1 MAKKQSS
8 MQQQGCC
15 LIPNFKKMKGIHRT
29 PSLPADGQLDY
40 LVNLIP
46 HDGELRPIPATEQ
59 LADTLQEGDVLL
71 CVHHT
76 NADVPG
82 HRRHLIVKTTGG
94 SSHVLACY
102 DADGHR
108 SVIATLSTTINAVQ
122 PAGNVLVI
130 SCGDEASR
138 QTMYAVFSPRHDTAA
153 TESGYAFVGAA
164 FPSLDLQFQ
173 LRNTFVQTFAKGEDT
188 GIVLEENAAA
198 KTVDFTQTVPLS
210 PQQVELFRGEHTEI
224 LTLQQPLQPLTSYK
238 LVCRRTTGK
247 AKLAVTVWLRQEDGT
262 EQYAAMGFGRSPEV
276 AFAAPADGQFSS
288 MRVIFHGEDYNYAF
302 QLVLLSGTSAE
313 TGLLL
318 ADTPE
323 NFTAVTAMA
332 NRFIDRYG
340 KKENRFVYP
349 FLVRYALRLYDGSY
363 VCPSAPCL
371 MMPNVGL
378 TPLIWTYGGQP
389 GGTWDTFTASVVAQL
404 RFRILHSE
412 GLERW
417 RGLVDGVAIAVS
429 SPLYS
434 YNQGVEWSKGK
445 YMVGVERMRLDET
458 DREDDTWSYGVFD
471 DGDGTC
477 SATYLFNKANTIGGT
492 DKVYQLRLP
501 AFDNAQLMER
511 MKERGLF
518 YIVKELDLME
528 LPEVGAWTDVT
539 MAEGTLDVLETLR
552 TLPDDTLSLQQ
563 RGAGVVGLFNGRLM
577 LADTSDQLFHGYRP
591 ALMNGK
597 AGNSTN
603 GQTERDDI
611 RCMKAVLRTVEQGSE
626 LTACA
631 VDLDGWSNDAPFAW
645 FFYPGLA
652 AKSVALWRMTA
663 FGRCQRAVCQLRR
676 HPLLD
681 GAYWFDAFREPQWS
695 DWMAVD
701 SLQGE
706 LLKEY
711 QLAEGAPRLRH
722 SNRLMQSE
730 VSNPFVFARAGV
742 VSVGHTT
749 ITGMAAATHALSEGQ
764 FGEYPLYVFCHD
776 GIWAMS
782 TGADGLFNA
791 RQPVSRDKCMSPQ
804 AIIPTD
810 RAVVF
815 ATSQGLKILRGAEV
829 RTLSAPLDGPA
840 ADISILQGVD
850 PDFDSL
856 LVLTPTDFCSLLE
869 NCRLAYDYPANLLH
883 IYIQN
888 EGVSDGNTET
898 SYNKASD
905 HHYVLNLS
913 NGEFAI
919 SCDVNSPDAIVND
932 YPDTILQQGSSLR
945 RFSRLPSSAVRS
957 AVFLT
962 RPLSLSRTQQRKR
975 LASLHVLWQRR
986 SAHSSVR
993 VALFASN
1000 DRHSWWRLS
1009 SRNSHSYRWFRI
1021 AVFARINDHERI
1033 SNILISSRP

>member
-1 MAKKQSS
+1 
-8 MQQQGCC
+8 
-15 LIPNFKKMKGIHRT
+15 
-29 PSLPADGQLDY
+29 
-40 LVNLIP
+40 
-46 HDGELRPIPATEQ
+46 
-59 LADTLQEGDVLL
+59 
-71 CVHHT
+71 
-76 NADVPG
+76 
-82 HRRHLIVKTTGG
+82 
-94 SSHVLACY
+94 
-102 DADGHR
+102 
-108 SVIATLSTTINAVQ
+108 
-122 PAGNVLVI
+122 
-130 SCGDEASR
+130 
-138 QTMYAVFSPRHDTAA
+138 
-153 TESGYAFVGAA
+153 
-164 FPSLDLQFQ
+164 
-173 LRNTFVQTFAKGEDT
+173 
-188 GIVLEENAAA
+188 
-198 KTVDFTQTVPLS
+198 
-210 PQQVELFRGEHTEI
+210 
-224 LTLQQPLQPLTSYK
+224 
-238 LVCRRTTGK
+238 
-247 AKLAVTVWLRQEDGT
+247 
-262 EQYAAMGFGRSPEV
+262 
-276 AFAAPADGQFSS
+276 
-288 MRVIFHGEDYNYAF
+288 
-302 QLVLLSGTSAE
+302 
-313 TGLLL
+313 
-318 ADTPE
+318 
-323 NFTAVTAMA
+323 
-332 NRFIDRYG
+332 
-340 KKENRFVYP
+340 
-349 FLVRYALRLYDGSY
+349 
-363 VCPSAPCL
+363 
-371 MMPNVGL
+371 
-378 TPLIWTYGGQP
+378 
-389 GGTWDTFTASVVAQL
+389 
-404 RFRILHSE
+404 
-412 GLERW
+412 
-417 RGLVDGVAIAVS
+417 
-429 SPLYS
+429 
-434 YNQGVEWSKGK
+434 
-445 YMVGVERMRLDET
+445 
-458 DREDDTWSYGVFD
+458 
-471 DGDGTC
+471 
-477 SATYLFNKANTIGGT
+477 
-492 DKVYQLRLP
+492 
-501 AFDNAQLMER
+501 
-511 MKERGLF
+511 
-518 YIVKELDLME
+518 
-528 LPEVGAWTDVT
+528 
-539 MAEGTLDVLETLR
+539 
-552 TLPDDTLSLQQ
+552 
-563 RGAGVVGLFNGRLM
+563 
-577 LADTSDQLFHGYRP
+577 
-591 ALMNGK
+591 
-597 AGNSTN
+597 
-603 GQTERDDI
+603 
-611 RCMKAVLRTVEQGSE
+611 
-626 LTACA
+626 
-631 VDLDGWSNDAPFAW
+631 
-645 FFYPGLA
+645 
-652 AKSVALWRMTA
+652 
-663 FGRCQRAVCQLRR
+663 
-676 HPLLD
+676 
-681 GAYWFDAFREPQWS
+681 
-695 DWMAVD
+695 MAVD

-782 TGADGLFNA
+782 TGTDGLFNA

-932 YPDTILQQGSSLR
+932 YPDTILQQGTSLR

-1033 SNILISSRP
+1033 SNILINSLP